1 MALCVVNV
9 LALMLAANPGRAC
22 WAKAGRTWQRVTII
36 MAMAWK
42 TAKKMEVETKTKMET
57 VTEIK
62 AW

>member
-1 MALCVVNV
+1 MALCVVHV
-9 LALMLAANPGRAC
+9 LTLVLAANPGRAC

-36 MAMAWK
+36 MAMAL
-42 TAKKMEVETKTKMET
+42 TTTKKMEVETKAKMET